1 MVCINASESNE
12 CFRNERQLFDE
23 SAVLCWNRCPL
34 NSVGSLRQVA
44 CSWRALAAAEA
55 LFVVLFEALGFRPPP
70 PEDGHD
76 LNYDLLLA
84 GLPADPR
91 VAWLRLNRGSFTVR
105 RILALLRLGTHAIH
119 FYHRAP
125 EVDRPPAFVITFGV
139 LGVSG
144 CFVALEP
151 DADVATFFLP

>member
-1 MVCINASESNE
+1 
-12 CFRNERQLFDE
+12 
-23 SAVLCWNRCPL
+23 
-34 NSVGSLRQVA
+34 
-44 CSWRALAAAEA
+44 
-55 LFVVLFEALGFRPPP
+55 LGFRPPP

-105 RILALLRLGTHAIH
+105 RILALLRLGTHAIR

-151 DADVATFFLP
+151 DADVAGFFLP